1 MSNPLLNRLLFT
13 LFLTAVFCIAAQDT
27 AAQATREELM
37 RVYDSATIHSIG
49 RFYIKGNSRIRFR
62 ELRKEFISPITNA
75 YYRNARADRAWGG
88 VLAVTAASALVTGIL
103 VRKKSTTF
111 GNILSGVAIALNL
124 GSLHFT
130 KRSAELTDRAI
141 WHRNRE
147 ILFGTSSITGSSR

>member
-1 MSNPLLNRLLFT
+1 MSNLVLNRLLFT
-13 LFLTAVFCIAAQDT
+13 FFIAVIFCVSSRQA

-62 ELRKEFISPITNA
+62 ELRKEFTSPITNA
-75 YYRNARADRAWGG
+75 YYRNARADRAWGS
-88 VLAVTAASALVTGIL
+88 VLAVTAVSALVTGIL
-103 VRKKSTTF
+103 VRKNNSTF
-111 GNILSGVAIALNL
+111 GNILSGAAIALNL

-147 ILFGTSSITGSSR
+147 ILFGTSSITGSSQ